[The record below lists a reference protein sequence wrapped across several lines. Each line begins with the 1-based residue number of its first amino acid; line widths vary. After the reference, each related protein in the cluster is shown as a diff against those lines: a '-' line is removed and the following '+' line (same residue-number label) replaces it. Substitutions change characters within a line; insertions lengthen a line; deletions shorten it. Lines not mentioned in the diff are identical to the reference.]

1 MELLTKTGLYTS
13 YENDAA
19 TASRLEVYRLP
30 QDTLD
35 LIEKECLPTDAI
47 MEMLGFTNDHCFVEP
62 GALYL
67 ERHFVA
73 LNQITGILVIEVQK
87 SLNV

>member
-1 MELLTKTGLYTS
+1 MELLTKTGLYTP
-13 YENDAA
+13 YENDA
-19 TASRLEVYRLP
+19 TASYLEVYRLP

-47 MEMLGFTNDHCFVEP
+47 MEMFGFSNARGFVEP
-62 GALYL
+62 GAWYT
-67 ERHFVA
+67 EYHFVA

>member
-1 MELLTKTGLYTS
+1 MELLTKTGLYTP
-13 YENDAA
+13 YGNDAA
-19 TASRLEVYRLP
+19 TTSYLEVYRLP

-35 LIEKECLPTDAI
+35 LIEKEYSPTDAI
-47 MEMLGFTNDHCFVEP
+47 MEMLGFSVRNGQVEA
-62 GALYL
+62 GAWYT
-67 ERHFVA
+67 EYNFVA